1 MSSKLSYLSKYGG
14 GPSTNDVIST
24 NNYDDNSKDKKKK
37 KKSKKKKSHTHDKMN
52 GGNINNTNTSTLRDM
67 DDINT
72 FMPGDNGDAY
82 VGEDDG
88 PLVVDGVQHNMM
100 ESGVTA
106 TANKGSKGRGF
117 VSIKGT
123 TNNNNGDK
131 EIGSSGSNK
140 DGGRKQRHDSSDSE
154 EEQSTHN
161 KRRRRHDS
169 DNSSGSDD
177 APTKPRRSTRHDSS
191 SDDDGSTKLSSRKRH
206 DSDSDSEDNGIND
219 KGKRKRRHDSD
230 SENGSID
237 NERRKKKHYKKRK
250 HHHHQRR
257 RHYSDSDDDNKRRQ
271 NKKQRH
277 DSDSDSSGSE
287 VDSKGRAKKMS
298 SGHKSGI
305 QSSSDFAM
313 AEKKLRKRQKDELA
327 KHNAN
332 AETGETIYR
341 DASGKKR
348 TVNAQH
354 DEEQLR
360 LMEEEKAEKQRQAN
374 KGTYQKLQQEA
385 KLHELEMASS
395 MALSRSVNDV
405 QMEDRKKAIIRDGD
419 PMAMYAWK
427 KQPEEQE
434 AAVAV
439 SSGGNSG
446 SGAAAVK
453 LKPMYKGPQ
462 PKANRYGIRPGY
474 RWDGIDRGN
483 GFEDKVLEHLHS
495 KGRKK
500 EEAYKWSSA
509 DM

>member
-14 GPSTNDVIST
+14 GPSTNDVINT
-24 NNYDDNSKDKKKK
+24 NNYDNRSKDKKRK
-37 KKSKKKKSHTHDKMN
+37 KKSKKKKKSEKMN
-52 GGNINNTNTSTLRDM
+52 GGNNHNNNNNTTSTLRDM
-67 DDINT
+67 DDINS
-72 FMPGDNGDAY
+72 FMTGDNGDAY

-88 PLVVDGVQHNMM
+88 PLVVDGVQQHMM
-100 ESGVTA
+100 GVTA
-106 TANKGSKGRGF
+106 TTTAKGSKGRGF

-123 TNNNNGDK
+123 TNNSSGDK

-169 DNSSGSDD
+169 DNSSDSSN

-191 SDDDGSTKLSSRKRH
+191 DDDGSIKR
-206 DSDSDSEDNGIND
+206 ST
-219 KGKRKRRHDSD
+219 RRRHDSD
-230 SENGSID
+230 SEDGSVD
-237 NERRKKKHYKKRK
+237 NERRKKKKHHKKRK
-250 HHHHQRR
+250 HHQHRR
-257 RHYSDSDDDNKRRQ
+257 RHDSDSVDDNNTRH
-271 NKKQRH
+271 NKKRRH
-277 DSDSDSSGSE
+277 DSDSDSSGTK
-287 VDSKGRAKKMS
+287 DSKGRAKKMS

-348 TVNAQH
+348 TVDAQH
-354 DEEQLR
+354 DEKQLR
-360 LMEEEKAEKQRQAN
+360 LIEEEKAEKQRQAN
-374 KGTYQKLQQEA
+374 KGTYQKLQEEA

-395 MALSRSVNDV
+395 MTLSRSVNDV

-427 KQPEEQE
+427 KQQEEQE
-434 AAVAV
+434 AAVAAA
-439 SSGGNSG
+439 SGDGNSG
-446 SGAAAVK
+446 SGAAAAVQ

>member
-14 GPSTNDVIST
+14 GPSTDDVINT
-24 NNYDDNSKDKKKK
+24 NNYEEYSKDKKKK
-37 KKSKKKKSHTHDKMN
+37 KKSKKAKKKSHDKMN
-52 GGNINNTNTSTLRDM
+52 GGNNTNTNTSTLRDM
-67 DDINT
+67 DDINS
-72 FMPGDNGDAY
+72 FMTGDDNGDAY

-88 PLVVDGVQHNMM
+88 PLVVDGIQQHVM
-100 ESGVTA
+100 GATA
-106 TANKGSKGRGF
+106 TTNKGSSGRGF
-117 VSIKGT
+117 VSIKDPAN
-123 TNNNNGDK
+123 TNS
-131 EIGSSGSNK
+131 SSGGSK
-140 DGGRKQRHDSSDSE
+140 EDTSGSRGEGGRKQRHDSSDSE
-154 EEQSTHN
+154 EEHTSHN
-161 KRRRRHDS
+161 RRRRRHDS
-169 DNSSGSDD
+169 DNSSDSSN
-177 APTKPRRSTRHDSS
+177 APTKPRRRTRHDS
-191 SDDDGSTKLSSRKRH
+191 SDDDGSIKHATRRRH
-206 DSDSDSEDNGIND
+206 DSDSSDDDAGISD

-237 NERRKKKHYKKRK
+237 NERRKRKHHKKRK
-250 HHHHQRR
+250 HHNHHRR
-257 RHYSDSDDDNKRRQ
+257 RHDSDSDDDNSRHDKKR
-271 NKKQRH
+271 RH

-287 VDSKGRAKKMS
+287 DSKGRAKKMS

-305 QSSSDFAM
+305 QSSSDFAK
-313 AEKKLRKRQKDELA
+313 AEKKLRKRQKDELV
-327 KHNAN
+327 KHNAI

-348 TVNAQH
+348 TVDTKQ

-360 LMEEEKAEKQRQAN
+360 LMEEQKAEKQRQAN
-374 KGTYQKLQQEA
+374 KGTYQKVQEEA

-395 MALSRSVNDV
+395 MTIARSINDV
-405 QMEDRKKAIIRDGD
+405 QMEDRKKAIIREGD

-427 KQPEEQE
+427 KQQEEQA
-434 AAVAV
+434 AAVAA
-439 SSGGNSG
+439 SGGGKSG
-446 SGAAAVK
+446 TGVAVAVQ

-462 PKANRYGIRPGY
+462 PKPNRYGIRPGY

>member
-14 GPSTNDVIST
+14 GPSTDDVINT
-24 NNYDDNSKDKKKK
+24 NNYDEHSKDKKSKKSK
-37 KKSKKKKSHTHDKMN
+37 KKSKKSHDKMN

-67 DDINT
+67 DDINS

-82 VGEDDG
+82 IGEDDG

-100 ESGVTA
+100 GDTA
-106 TANKGSKGRGF
+106 TNTANKGSGRGF

-123 TNNNNGDK
+123 TNNNN
-131 EIGSSGSNK
+131 SGKGGTSGNRES
-140 DGGRKQRHDSSDSE
+140 GGRKQRHDSSDSE
-154 EEQSTHN
+154 EEHTSQN
-161 KRRRRHDS
+161 RRRRRHDS
-169 DNSSGSDD
+169 DNSNDSDVQS
-177 APTKPRRSTRHDSS
+177 KPRRRTRHDS
-191 SDDDGSTKLSSRKRH
+191 SDDDGSIKRTSRKRH
-206 DSDSDSEDNGIND
+206 DSDSEDDDGID
-219 KGKRKRRHDSD
+219 KGRRKRRHDSD

-250 HHHHQRR
+250 HHSR
-257 RHYSDSDDDNKRRQ
+257 RHYSNSVDDNNTRH
-271 NKKQRH
+271 NKKRRH

-287 VDSKGRAKKMS
+287 DSKGRAKKMS

-305 QSSSDFAM
+305 QSSSDFAK
-313 AEKKLRKRQKDELA
+313 AEKKLRKRQKEELA

-348 TVNAQH
+348 TVDTKH

-360 LMEEEKAEKQRQAN
+360 LIEEEKAEKQRQAN
-374 KGTYQKLQQEA
+374 KGTYQKLQEET

-395 MALSRSVNDV
+395 MTLSRSVNDV
-405 QMEDRKKAIIRDGD
+405 QMEDRKKAIIREGD

-427 KQPEEQE
+427 KQQEEQE
-434 AAVAV
+434 AAVAAA
-439 SSGGNSG
+439 SGDGNSG
-446 SGAAAVK
+446 SGAAAAVQ

-483 GFEDKVLEHLHS
+483 GFEDKVLEMLHS

>member
-14 GPSTNDVIST
+14 GPSTNDVINT
-24 NNYDDNSKDKKKK
+24 NNYDEHSKDKK
-37 KKSKKKKSHTHDKMN
+37 KKSKKKSKKSHDKMN
-52 GGNINNTNTSTLRDM
+52 GGGNNHNNTNNTSTLRDM
-67 DDINT
+67 DDINS
-72 FMPGDNGDAY
+72 FMTGDNGDAY

-88 PLVVDGVQHNMM
+88 PLVVDGVQQHNMM
-100 ESGVTA
+100 GVTETT
-106 TANKGSKGRGF
+106 TANKVSASGF
-117 VSIKGT
+117 VSINDT
-123 TNNNNGDK
+123 TNNNN
-131 EIGSSGSNK
+131 SSGKECTSSSRK
-140 DGGRKQRHDSSDSE
+140 DGERKQRHDSSDSE
-154 EEQSTHN
+154 EEQSTQN
-161 KRRRRHDS
+161 RRRRRHDS
-169 DNSSGSDD
+169 DSSSDD
-177 APTKPRRSTRHDSS
+177 SDTPTKPRRRTRHDSS
-191 SDDDGSTKLSSRKRH
+191 SDVDDGSIKRTTRRRRN
-206 DSDSDSEDNGIND
+206 DSDSEDDDGISD

-237 NERRKKKHYKKRK
+237 NERKQKKHHKKRK
-250 HHHHQRR
+250 HHHHHHRR
-257 RHYSDSDDDNKRRQ
+257 
-271 NKKQRH
+271 RH
-277 DSDSDSSGSE
+277 DSDSDSSGTK
-287 VDSKGRAKKMS
+287 DSKGRAKKMS

-305 QSSSDFAM
+305 QSSSDFAK
-313 AEKKLRKRQKDELA
+313 AEKKLRKRQKEELA
-327 KHNAN
+327 KHNAG

-348 TVNAQH
+348 TVDAEH

-360 LMEEEKAEKQRQAN
+360 LMEEEKAEKQKQAN
-374 KGTYQKLQQEA
+374 KGTYQKLQEEA

-395 MALSRSVNDV
+395 MTLSRTVNDI
-405 QMEDRKKAIIRDGD
+405 QMEDRKKTIIREGD

-427 KQPEEQE
+427 KQQEEQ
-434 AAVAV
+434 AAVAA
-439 SSGGNSG
+439 SGDGKSV
-446 SGAAAVK
+446 GAAAAVP

>member
-14 GPSTNDVIST
+14 GPSTNDVINT
-24 NNYDDNSKDKKKK
+24 NNYDDYSKDKKKK
-37 KKSKKKKSHTHDKMN
+37 KKSKKKSKKSNKMN
-52 GGNINNTNTSTLRDM
+52 GGNNNTNTSTLRDM
-67 DDINT
+67 DDINS

-88 PLVVDGVQHNMM
+88 PLVVDGVQQQHMM
-100 ESGVTA
+100 ESGVTT
-106 TANKGSKGRGF
+106 TANKGSKGRGLF

-123 TNNNNGDK
+123 ANNTNGGTTNNNSREG
-131 EIGSSGSNK
+131 
-140 DGGRKQRHDSSDSE
+140 GGRKQRHDSSDSE
-154 EEQSTHN
+154 EEQSTH
-161 KRRRRHDS
+161 KRRRRRRHDS
-169 DNSSGSDD
+169 DNSSDSDD
-177 APTKPRRSTRHDSS
+177 APSKPRRRHDSS
-191 SDDDGSTKLSSRKRH
+191 SDDDGTNKRTTRRRH
-206 DSDSDSEDNGIND
+206 DSDSSDDDSISD
-219 KGKRKRRHDSD
+219 KGRRKRRHDSD
-230 SENGSID
+230 SENGSVD
-237 NERRKKKHYKKRK
+237 NERRKKEKHHKKRK
-250 HHHHQRR
+250 HHHRR
-257 RHYSDSDDDNKRRQ
+257 RHYSDSD
-271 NKKQRH
+271 
-277 DSDSDSSGSE
+277 SSGSK
-287 VDSKGRAKKMS
+287 DSKGRAKKMS

-348 TVNAQH
+348 TVDAQH
-354 DEEQLR
+354 DEKQLR
-360 LMEEEKAEKQRQAN
+360 LIEEEKAKKQRQAN
-374 KGTYQKLQQEA
+374 KGTYQKLQEEA

-395 MALSRSVNDV
+395 MTLSRSVNDI
-405 QMEDRKKAIIRDGD
+405 QMEDRKKSIIRDGD

-427 KQPEEQE
+427 KQQEEQ
-434 AAVAV
+434 AAVVASGNGN
-439 SSGGNSG
+439 SSGV
-446 SGAAAVK
+446 AAVK